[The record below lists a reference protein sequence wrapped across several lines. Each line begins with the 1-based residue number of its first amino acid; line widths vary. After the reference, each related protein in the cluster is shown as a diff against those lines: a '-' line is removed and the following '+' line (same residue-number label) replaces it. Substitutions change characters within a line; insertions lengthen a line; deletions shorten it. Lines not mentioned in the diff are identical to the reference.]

1 MSIATD
7 EREQRNA
14 VFQAAYAPPGG
25 MSTPG
30 MPAVSTVEQLKA
42 DFGGLELPSEV
53 VPLPSLGLAYDRA
66 HPWANTDRVEIKGM
80 TAREEDIL
88 TSRAFLKKGTVITEL
103 IRSCLVDNRVDPS
116 SLLAGDRNALV
127 VAIRITGYGAEYE
140 AEVDCVSCEERTP
153 AVFDLGQLPLRPLA
167 IRPIEENKNLFAFTL
182 PRSGKKVCF
191 RFLTGKD
198 EQDITATAEQQRKL
212 ALGGDQVVTTNLLHS
227 IVSIEGVTDRAKI
240 ASFVRNGMRAGDSLA
255 LRSFIKEN
263 EPGIQ
268 MRQAV
273 ECRKCGASEEVD
285 MPMGVKFLW
294 PHAG

>member
-1 MSIATD
+1 MSD
-7 EREQRNA
+7 DREQRNA
-14 VFQAAYAPPGG
+14 VFQGAYAPPGAL
-25 MSTPG
+25 SAQG
-30 MPAVSTVEQLKA
+30 MPAVSTVEQLRA

-53 VPLPSLGLAYDRA
+53 VPLPSRGLAYEPG
-66 HPWANTDRVEIKGM
+66 HPFAGVDTVEIKGM

-103 IRSCLVDNRVDPS
+103 IRSCLADRRVDPA

-127 VAIRITGYGAEYE
+127 VAIRITGYGPEYE
-140 AEVDCVSCEERTP
+140 AEVDCAACGERTP
-153 AVFDLGQLPLRPLA
+153 ATFDLGQLPLRSLEL
-167 IRPIEENKNLFAFTL
+167 RPIEEGCNLFAFTL

-191 RFLTGKD
+191 RFLTGRD
-198 EQDITATAEQQRKL
+198 EQEIVATAEQQRKHGL
-212 ALGGDQVVTTNLLHS
+212 VGAADQVVTTNLLHS

-240 ASFVRNGMRAGDSLA
+240 AAFVRNGMRAGDSLA
-255 LRSFIKEN
+255 LRTFIKES
-263 EPGIQ
+263 EPGIR

-294 PHAG
+294 PHA